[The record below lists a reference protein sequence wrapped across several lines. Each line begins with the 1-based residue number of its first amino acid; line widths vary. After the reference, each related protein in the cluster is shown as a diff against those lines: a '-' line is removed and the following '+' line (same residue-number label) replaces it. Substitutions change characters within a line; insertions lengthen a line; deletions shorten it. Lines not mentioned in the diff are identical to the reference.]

1 MFQFKVSLSKFSCNS
16 AKDIK
21 DLIKEFCFISFLKI
35 IFRLSFIYKLWIKSW
50 IWKWDLELK
59 YESIVKIPEIL
70 FFQILFVFQNSFDK
84 KTAYVKIHAPQNVL
98 EKNMEIFGIQPPV
111 KQFIVTF
118 YSSGDNIRDK
128 LVGILLVKC

>member
-1 MFQFKVSLSKFSCNS
+1 MWDF
-16 AKDIK
+16 
-21 DLIKEFCFISFLKI
+21 ELKHLP
-35 IFRLSFIYKLWIKSW
+35 RLSIAKHLKNFILSSCY
-50 IWKWDLELK
+50 
-59 YESIVKIPEIL
+59 
-70 FFQILFVFQNSFDK
+70 ILFVFQNSFDK

-128 LVGILLVKC
+128 LVGIFLVKCWMCTADKWNLFCSIYSKQKK